1 MPLTLEQAR
10 DSRDALGKS
19 IYGRLFSWLVER
31 CNEKLVDDDATAAF
45 IGILDIFG
53 FESFKVNSFEQLC
66 INYANERL
74 QQQFNWDVFKSEQAS
89 VARSEHAAS
98 KQQLTHLPPPPPLT
112 HESRRSMRAKASSG
126 STSSSSV
133 RAKIGRHSSTA
144 HKRQCLHKHTTSKAP
159 SLLRTSDTHT

>member
-1 MPLTLEQAR
+1 MSSASGGKLWTKAAYRLC
-10 DSRDALGKS
+10 SGGDALGKS

-98 KQQLTHLPPPPPLT
+98 KQQLTHLPPPSLPSL
-112 HESRRSMRAKASSG
+112 MRAG
-126 STSSSSV
+126 GV
-133 RAKIGRHSSTA
+133 
-144 HKRQCLHKHTTSKAP
+144 
-159 SLLRTSDTHT
+159 